1 MQENRQKKSLI
12 KQNISLY
19 LANKGVSDYEYYKV
33 SGTTRGILGQ
43 NNGISEDNISRF
55 LAYAPDVN
63 HEWLLTGRG
72 SMLKTKCADNSN
84 SVHAD
89 TPTTYKDTHFQL
101 NSQEIKQENELN
113 STLPTNTITPDAL
126 DVKPIHLPR
135 STEKKE
141 EKQVVYL
148 YDFEASAGLRALFE
162 NNRQNIIDTIKIPN
176 LPKCDGA
183 IHIVG
188 DSMYPLL
195 KSGDI
200 ILYKQMPL
208 ELGNLLYGEMYLLSY
223 DIDGDDYI
231 VVKYIRKS
239 DQGEPFVTLGSENP
253 AHAPRDIDFRRVSA
267 LALVKAS
274 VRINCMI

>member
-1 MQENRQKKSLI
+1 MSKKDRLLDLI
-12 KQNISLY
+12 GNFSNGNKSEFARMIGVSPQAINTWISRDTFDIETIYSKCVNIS
-19 LANKGVSDYEYYKV
+19 
-33 SGTTRGILGQ
+33 
-43 NNGISEDNISRF
+43 
-55 LAYAPDVN
+55 P
-63 HEWLLTGRG
+63 EWLLTGKGPMHKSEREEPQ
-72 SMLKTKCADNSN
+72 
-84 SVHAD
+84 V
-89 TPTTYKDTHFQL
+89 
-101 NSQEIKQENELN
+101 E
-113 STLPTNTITPDAL
+113 
-126 DVKPIHLPR
+126 VKPIHHPR

-141 EKQVVYL
+141 ETQVVYL
-148 YDFEASAGLRALFE
+148 YDFEASAGLRALFD

-208 ELGNLLYGEMYLLSY
+208 DINNLLYGEMYLLSY

-239 DQGEPFVTLGSENP
+239 EQGEPFVTLGSENP
-253 AHAPRDIDFRRVSA
+253 AHAPRDIDFRRITA

>member
-1 MQENRQKKSLI
+1 MQEKKQEKSLV

-19 LANKGVSDYEYYKV
+19 LAKKGVSDYEYYKQ

-43 NNGISEDNISRF
+43 NNGISEENIARF

-63 HEWLLTGRG
+63 HEWLLTGHG
-72 SMLKTKCADNSN
+72 SMLKTKSTLATRSAHVDDLT
-84 SVHAD
+84 A
-89 TPTTYKDTHFQL
+89 YKDTEISDFQQDFTKEKNNYETIL
-101 NSQEIKQENELN
+101 KKTHEEPQVEL
-113 STLPTNTITPDAL
+113 
-126 DVKPIHLPR
+126 KRIHQPR
-135 STEKKE
+135 SVEKKE
-141 EKQVVYL
+141 DTQVVYL
-148 YDFEASAGLRALFE
+148 YDFEASAGLRSLFD

-208 ELGNLLYGEMYLLSY
+208 DMQNLLYGEMYLLSY

-239 DQGEPFVTLGSENP
+239 DKGEPFITLGSENP
-253 AHAPRDIDFRRVSA
+253 EHASHDIDFRRVSA

>member
-1 MQENRQKKSLI
+1 MDKISTIKERILSFLEYNGIKKVDFYQATGVADSNFKGKNLYSQPGGDVLVKI
-12 KQNISLY
+12 LTSYPNIS
-19 LANKGVSDYEYYKV
+19 A
-33 SGTTRGILGQ
+33 
-43 NNGISEDNISRF
+43 
-55 LAYAPDVN
+55 
-63 HEWLLTGRG
+63 EWLLTGEG
-72 SMLKTKCADNSN
+72 DMLKSKHTEE
-84 SVHAD
+84 
-89 TPTTYKDTHFQL
+89 PQI
-101 NSQEIKQENELN
+101 E
-113 STLPTNTITPDAL
+113 
-126 DVKPIHLPR
+126 VKPIHQPR

-141 EKQVVYL
+141 ETQVVYL
-148 YDFEASAGLRALFE
+148 YDFEASAGLRALFD
-162 NNRQNIIDTIKIPN
+162 NNRQNIIDIIKIPN

-208 ELGNLLYGEMYLLSY
+208 DINNLLYGEMYLLSY

-239 DQGEPFVTLGSENP
+239 EKGEPFITLGSENP
-253 AHAPRDIDFRRVSA
+253 AHAPRDIDFRRITA

>member
-1 MQENRQKKSLI
+1 MDKISTIKERILSFLEYNGIKKADFYQATGVADSNFKGKNLYSQPGGDVLVKI
-12 KQNISLY
+12 LTSYPNIS
-19 LANKGVSDYEYYKV
+19 A
-33 SGTTRGILGQ
+33 
-43 NNGISEDNISRF
+43 
-55 LAYAPDVN
+55 
-63 HEWLLTGRG
+63 EWLLTGEG
-72 SMLKTKCADNSN
+72 DMLKSKYTEE
-84 SVHAD
+84 
-89 TPTTYKDTHFQL
+89 PQI
-101 NSQEIKQENELN
+101 E
-113 STLPTNTITPDAL
+113 
-126 DVKPIHLPR
+126 VKPIHQPR

-141 EKQVVYL
+141 ETQIVYL
-148 YDFEASAGLRALFE
+148 YDFEASAGLRALFDTS
-162 NNRQNIIDTIKIPN
+162 RQNIIDTIKIPN

-200 ILYKQMPL
+200 ILYRQMPL
-208 ELGNLLYGEMYLLSY
+208 DINNLLYGEMYLLSY

-239 DQGEPFVTLGSENP
+239 GKGEPFITLGSENP
-253 AHAPRDIDFRRVSA
+253 AHAPRDIDFRRITA

>member
-1 MQENRQKKSLI
+1 MDKISTIKERILSFLEYNGIKKADFYQATGVADSNFKGKNLYSQPGGDVLVKI
-12 KQNISLY
+12 LTSYPNIS
-19 LANKGVSDYEYYKV
+19 A
-33 SGTTRGILGQ
+33 
-43 NNGISEDNISRF
+43 
-55 LAYAPDVN
+55 
-63 HEWLLTGRG
+63 EWLLTGEG
-72 SMLKTKCADNSN
+72 DMLKSKHTEE
-84 SVHAD
+84 
-89 TPTTYKDTHFQL
+89 PQI
-101 NSQEIKQENELN
+101 E
-113 STLPTNTITPDAL
+113 
-126 DVKPIHLPR
+126 VKPIHQPR

-141 EKQVVYL
+141 ETQVVYL
-148 YDFEASAGLRALFE
+148 YDFEASAGLRALFD

-208 ELGNLLYGEMYLLSY
+208 DINNLLYGEMYLLSY

-239 DQGEPFVTLGSENP
+239 EKGEPFVTLGSENP
-253 AHAPRDIDFRRVSA
+253 AHAPRDIDFRRITA

>member
-1 MQENRQKKSLI
+1 MSKKDRLLDLI
-12 KQNISLY
+12 GNFSNG
-19 LANKGVSDYEYYKV
+19 NKSEFARMIGVSPQAIN
-33 SGTTRGILGQ
+33 TW
-43 NNGISEDNISRF
+43 ISRDTF
-55 LAYAPDVN
+55 DIETIYSKCVN
-63 HEWLLTGRG
+63 VSPEWLLTGKG
-72 SMLKTKCADNSN
+72 PMLKSEREEPQ
-84 SVHAD
+84 V
-89 TPTTYKDTHFQL
+89 
-101 NSQEIKQENELN
+101 E
-113 STLPTNTITPDAL
+113 
-126 DVKPIHLPR
+126 VKPIHHPR

-141 EKQVVYL
+141 ETQVVYL
-148 YDFEASAGLRALFE
+148 YDFEASAGLRALFD

-208 ELGNLLYGEMYLLSY
+208 DINNLLYGEMYLLSY

-239 DQGEPFVTLGSENP
+239 EQGEPFVTLGSENP
-253 AHAPRDIDFRRVSA
+253 AHAPRDIDFRRITA

>member
-1 MQENRQKKSLI
+1 MGTILTRIQEITSNERMTIGAMERSI
-12 KQNISLY
+12 GTS
-19 LANKGVSDYEYYKV
+19 KGVLSRAI
-33 SGTTRGILGQ
+33 SNGTDIQSKWIQIIVENYPRY
-43 NNGISEDNISRF
+43 S
-55 LAYAPDVN
+55 P
-63 HEWLLTGRG
+63 EWLLTGKG
-72 SMLKTKCADNSN
+72 PMLKSEREEPQ
-84 SVHAD
+84 V
-89 TPTTYKDTHFQL
+89 
-101 NSQEIKQENELN
+101 E
-113 STLPTNTITPDAL
+113 
-126 DVKPIHLPR
+126 VKPIHHPR

-141 EKQVVYL
+141 ETQVVYL
-148 YDFEASAGLRALFE
+148 YDFEASAGLRALFD

-208 ELGNLLYGEMYLLSY
+208 DINNLLYGEMYLLSY

-239 DQGEPFVTLGSENP
+239 EQGEPFVTLGSENP
-253 AHAPRDIDFRRVSA
+253 AHAPRDIEFRRITA

>member
-1 MQENRQKKSLI
+1 MSKKDRLLDLI
-12 KQNISLY
+12 GNFSNGNKSEFARMIGVSPQAINTWISRDTFDIETIYSKCVNIS
-19 LANKGVSDYEYYKV
+19 
-33 SGTTRGILGQ
+33 
-43 NNGISEDNISRF
+43 
-55 LAYAPDVN
+55 P
-63 HEWLLTGRG
+63 EWLLTGKG
-72 SMLKTKCADNSN
+72 PMLKSEREEPQ
-84 SVHAD
+84 V
-89 TPTTYKDTHFQL
+89 
-101 NSQEIKQENELN
+101 E
-113 STLPTNTITPDAL
+113 
-126 DVKPIHLPR
+126 VKPIHHPR

-141 EKQVVYL
+141 ETQVVYL
-148 YDFEASAGLRALFE
+148 YDFEASAGLRALFD

-208 ELGNLLYGEMYLLSY
+208 DINNLLYGEMYLLSY

-239 DQGEPFVTLGSENP
+239 EQGEPFVTLGSENP
-253 AHAPRDIDFRRVSA
+253 AHAPRDIDFRRITA
-267 LALVKAS
+267 LALVKTS

>member
-1 MQENRQKKSLI
+1 MSKKDRLLDLI
-12 KQNISLY
+12 GNFSNGNKSEFARMIGVSPQAINTWISRDTFDIETIYSKCVNIS
-19 LANKGVSDYEYYKV
+19 
-33 SGTTRGILGQ
+33 
-43 NNGISEDNISRF
+43 
-55 LAYAPDVN
+55 P
-63 HEWLLTGRG
+63 EWLLTGKG
-72 SMLKTKCADNSN
+72 PMLKSEREEPQ
-84 SVHAD
+84 V
-89 TPTTYKDTHFQL
+89 
-101 NSQEIKQENELN
+101 E
-113 STLPTNTITPDAL
+113 
-126 DVKPIHLPR
+126 VKPIHHLR

-141 EKQVVYL
+141 ETQVVYL
-148 YDFEASAGLRALFE
+148 YDFEASAGLRALFD

-208 ELGNLLYGEMYLLSY
+208 DINNLLYGEMYLLSY

-239 DQGEPFVTLGSENP
+239 EQGEPFVTLGSENP
-253 AHAPRDIDFRRVSA
+253 AHAPRDIDFRRITA

>member
-1 MQENRQKKSLI
+1 MSKKDRLLDLI
-12 KQNISLY
+12 GNFSNGNKSEFARVIGVSPQAINTWISRDTFDIETIYSKCVNIS
-19 LANKGVSDYEYYKV
+19 
-33 SGTTRGILGQ
+33 
-43 NNGISEDNISRF
+43 
-55 LAYAPDVN
+55 P
-63 HEWLLTGRG
+63 EWLLTGKG
-72 SMLKTKCADNSN
+72 PMLKSEREEPQ
-84 SVHAD
+84 V
-89 TPTTYKDTHFQL
+89 
-101 NSQEIKQENELN
+101 E
-113 STLPTNTITPDAL
+113 
-126 DVKPIHLPR
+126 VKPIHHPR

-141 EKQVVYL
+141 ETQVVYL
-148 YDFEASAGLRALFE
+148 YDFEASAGLRALFD

-208 ELGNLLYGEMYLLSY
+208 DINNLLYGEMYLLSY

-239 DQGEPFVTLGSENP
+239 EQGEPFVTLGSENP
-253 AHAPRDIDFRRVSA
+253 AHAPRDIDFRHITA

>member
-1 MQENRQKKSLI
+1 MDKISTIKERTLSFLECNGIKKADFYQATGVADSNFKGKNLYSQPGGDVLVKI
-12 KQNISLY
+12 LTSYPNIS
-19 LANKGVSDYEYYKV
+19 A
-33 SGTTRGILGQ
+33 
-43 NNGISEDNISRF
+43 
-55 LAYAPDVN
+55 
-63 HEWLLTGRG
+63 EWLLTGEG
-72 SMLKTKCADNSN
+72 DMLKSKYTEE
-84 SVHAD
+84 
-89 TPTTYKDTHFQL
+89 PQI
-101 NSQEIKQENELN
+101 E
-113 STLPTNTITPDAL
+113 
-126 DVKPIHLPR
+126 VKPIHQPR

-141 EKQVVYL
+141 ETQVVYL
-148 YDFEASAGLRALFE
+148 YDFEASAGLRALFD
-162 NNRQNIIDTIKIPN
+162 NSRQNIIDTIKIPN

-200 ILYKQMPL
+200 ILYRQMPL
-208 ELGNLLYGEMYLLSY
+208 DINNLLYGEMYLLSY

-239 DQGEPFVTLGSENP
+239 GKGEPFITLGSENP
-253 AHAPRDIDFRRVSA
+253 AHAPRDIDFRRITA

>member
-1 MQENRQKKSLI
+1 MSKKDRLLDLI
-12 KQNISLY
+12 GNFSNGNKSEFARMIGVSPQAINTWISRDTFDIETIYSKCVNIS
-19 LANKGVSDYEYYKV
+19 
-33 SGTTRGILGQ
+33 
-43 NNGISEDNISRF
+43 
-55 LAYAPDVN
+55 P
-63 HEWLLTGRG
+63 EWLLTGKG
-72 SMLKTKCADNSN
+72 PMLKSEREEPQ
-84 SVHAD
+84 V
-89 TPTTYKDTHFQL
+89 
-101 NSQEIKQENELN
+101 E
-113 STLPTNTITPDAL
+113 
-126 DVKPIHLPR
+126 VKPIHHPR

-141 EKQVVYL
+141 ETQVVYL
-148 YDFEASAGLRALFE
+148 YDFEASAGLRALFD

-208 ELGNLLYGEMYLLSY
+208 DINNLLYGEMYLLSY

-239 DQGEPFVTLGSENP
+239 EQGEPFVTLGSENP
-253 AHAPRDIDFRRVSA
+253 AHAPRDIDFRRITA

>member
-1 MQENRQKKSLI
+1 MSKKDRLLDLI
-12 KQNISLY
+12 GHFSNGNKSEFARMIGVSPQAINTWISRDTFDIETIYSKCVNIS
-19 LANKGVSDYEYYKV
+19 
-33 SGTTRGILGQ
+33 
-43 NNGISEDNISRF
+43 
-55 LAYAPDVN
+55 P
-63 HEWLLTGRG
+63 EWLLTGKG
-72 SMLKTKCADNSN
+72 PMLKSEREEPQ
-84 SVHAD
+84 V
-89 TPTTYKDTHFQL
+89 
-101 NSQEIKQENELN
+101 E
-113 STLPTNTITPDAL
+113 
-126 DVKPIHLPR
+126 VKPIHHPR

-141 EKQVVYL
+141 ETQVVYL
-148 YDFEASAGLRALFE
+148 YDFEASAGLRALFD

-208 ELGNLLYGEMYLLSY
+208 DINNLLYGEMYLLSY

-239 DQGEPFVTLGSENP
+239 GKGEPFITLGSENP
-253 AHAPRDIDFRRVSA
+253 AHAPRDIDFRRITA

>member
-1 MQENRQKKSLI
+1 MDKISTIKERILSFLECNGIKKADFYQATGVADSNFKGKNLYSQPGGDVLVKI
-12 KQNISLY
+12 LTLYPNIS
-19 LANKGVSDYEYYKV
+19 A
-33 SGTTRGILGQ
+33 
-43 NNGISEDNISRF
+43 
-55 LAYAPDVN
+55 
-63 HEWLLTGRG
+63 EWLLTGEG
-72 SMLKTKCADNSN
+72 DMLKSKYTEE
-84 SVHAD
+84 
-89 TPTTYKDTHFQL
+89 PQI
-101 NSQEIKQENELN
+101 E
-113 STLPTNTITPDAL
+113 
-126 DVKPIHLPR
+126 VKPIHQPR

-141 EKQVVYL
+141 ETQVVYL
-148 YDFEASAGLRALFE
+148 YDFEASAGLRALFD
-162 NNRQNIIDTIKIPN
+162 NSRQNIIDTIKIPN

-200 ILYKQMPL
+200 ILYRQMPL
-208 ELGNLLYGEMYLLSY
+208 DINNLLYGEMYLLSY

-239 DQGEPFVTLGSENP
+239 GKGEPFITLGSENP
-253 AHAPRDIDFRRVSA
+253 AHAPRDIDFRRITA

>member
-1 MQENRQKKSLI
+1 MDKISTI
-12 KQNISLY
+12 KERILSFL
-19 LANKGVSDYEYYKV
+19 EY
-33 SGTTRGILGQ
+33 
-43 NNGISEDNISRF
+43 NGIKKADFYQATGVADSNFKGKNLYSQ
-55 LAYAPDVN
+55 PGGDVLVKILTSYPN
-63 HEWLLTGRG
+63 MSAEWLLTGEG
-72 SMLKTKCADNSN
+72 DMLKSKYTEE
-84 SVHAD
+84 
-89 TPTTYKDTHFQL
+89 PQI
-101 NSQEIKQENELN
+101 E
-113 STLPTNTITPDAL
+113 
-126 DVKPIHLPR
+126 VKPIHQPR

-141 EKQVVYL
+141 ETQVVYL
-148 YDFEASAGLRALFE
+148 YDFEASAGLRALFD

-208 ELGNLLYGEMYLLSY
+208 DINNLLYGEMYLLSY

-239 DQGEPFVTLGSENP
+239 EQGEPFVTLGSENP
-253 AHAPRDIDFRRVSA
+253 AHAPRDIDFRRITA

>member
-1 MQENRQKKSLI
+1 MSKKDRLLDLI
-12 KQNISLY
+12 GNFSNGNKSEFARMIGVSPQAINTWISRDTFDIETIYSKCVNIS
-19 LANKGVSDYEYYKV
+19 
-33 SGTTRGILGQ
+33 
-43 NNGISEDNISRF
+43 
-55 LAYAPDVN
+55 P
-63 HEWLLTGRG
+63 EWLLTGKG
-72 SMLKTKCADNSN
+72 PMLKSEREEPQ
-84 SVHAD
+84 V
-89 TPTTYKDTHFQL
+89 
-101 NSQEIKQENELN
+101 E
-113 STLPTNTITPDAL
+113 
-126 DVKPIHLPR
+126 VKPIHHPR

-141 EKQVVYL
+141 ETQVVYL
-148 YDFEASAGLRALFE
+148 YDFEASAGLRALFD

-208 ELGNLLYGEMYLLSY
+208 DINNLLYGEMYLLSY

-239 DQGEPFVTLGSENP
+239 GKGEPFITLGSENP
-253 AHAPRDIDFRRVSA
+253 AHAPRDIDFRRITA

>member
-1 MQENRQKKSLI
+1 MSKKDRLLDLI
-12 KQNISLY
+12 GHFSNGNKSEFARMIGVSPQAINTWISRDTFDIETIYSKCVNIS
-19 LANKGVSDYEYYKV
+19 
-33 SGTTRGILGQ
+33 
-43 NNGISEDNISRF
+43 
-55 LAYAPDVN
+55 P
-63 HEWLLTGRG
+63 EWLLTGKG
-72 SMLKTKCADNSN
+72 PMLKSEREEPQ
-84 SVHAD
+84 V
-89 TPTTYKDTHFQL
+89 
-101 NSQEIKQENELN
+101 E
-113 STLPTNTITPDAL
+113 
-126 DVKPIHLPR
+126 VKPIHHPR

-141 EKQVVYL
+141 ETQVVYL
-148 YDFEASAGLRALFE
+148 YDFEASAGLRALFD
-162 NNRQNIIDTIKIPN
+162 NSRQNIIDTIKIPN

-200 ILYKQMPL
+200 ILYRQMPL
-208 ELGNLLYGEMYLLSY
+208 DINNLLYGEMYLLSY

-239 DQGEPFVTLGSENP
+239 GKGEPFITLGSENP
-253 AHAPRDIDFRRVSA
+253 AHAPRDIDFRRITA

>member
-1 MQENRQKKSLI
+1 MSKKDRLLDLI
-12 KQNISLY
+12 GNFSNGNKSEFARMIGVSPQAINTWISRDTFDIETIYSKCVNIS
-19 LANKGVSDYEYYKV
+19 
-33 SGTTRGILGQ
+33 
-43 NNGISEDNISRF
+43 
-55 LAYAPDVN
+55 P
-63 HEWLLTGRG
+63 EWLLTGKG
-72 SMLKTKCADNSN
+72 PMLKSEREEPQ
-84 SVHAD
+84 V
-89 TPTTYKDTHFQL
+89 
-101 NSQEIKQENELN
+101 E
-113 STLPTNTITPDAL
+113 
-126 DVKPIHLPR
+126 VKPIHHPR

-141 EKQVVYL
+141 ETQVVYL
-148 YDFEASAGLRALFE
+148 YDFEASAGLRALFD

-208 ELGNLLYGEMYLLSY
+208 DINNLLYGEMYLLSY

-231 VVKYIRKS
+231 VLKYIRKS
-239 DQGEPFVTLGSENP
+239 EQGEPFVTLGSENP
-253 AHAPRDIDFRRVSA
+253 AHAPRDIDFRRITA

>member
-1 MQENRQKKSLI
+1 MGKISTIKERILSFLECNGIKKADFYQATGVADSNFKGKNLYSQPGGDVLVKI
-12 KQNISLY
+12 LTSYPNIS
-19 LANKGVSDYEYYKV
+19 A
-33 SGTTRGILGQ
+33 
-43 NNGISEDNISRF
+43 
-55 LAYAPDVN
+55 
-63 HEWLLTGRG
+63 EWLLTGEG
-72 SMLKTKCADNSN
+72 DMLKSKYTEE
-84 SVHAD
+84 
-89 TPTTYKDTHFQL
+89 PQI
-101 NSQEIKQENELN
+101 E
-113 STLPTNTITPDAL
+113 
-126 DVKPIHLPR
+126 VKPIHQPR

-141 EKQVVYL
+141 ETQVVYL
-148 YDFEASAGLRALFE
+148 YDFEASAGLRALFD
-162 NNRQNIIDTIKIPN
+162 NSRQNIIDTIKIPN

-200 ILYKQMPL
+200 ILYRQMPL
-208 ELGNLLYGEMYLLSY
+208 DINNLLYGEMYLLSY

-239 DQGEPFVTLGSENP
+239 GKGEPFITLGSENP
-253 AHAPRDIDFRRVSA
+253 AHAPRDIDFRRITA

>member
-1 MQENRQKKSLI
+1 MSKKDRLLDLI
-12 KQNISLY
+12 GHFSNGNKSEFARMIGVSPQAINTWISRDTFDIETIYSKCVNIS
-19 LANKGVSDYEYYKV
+19 
-33 SGTTRGILGQ
+33 
-43 NNGISEDNISRF
+43 
-55 LAYAPDVN
+55 P
-63 HEWLLTGRG
+63 EWLLTGKG
-72 SMLKTKCADNSN
+72 PMLKSAREEPQ
-84 SVHAD
+84 V
-89 TPTTYKDTHFQL
+89 
-101 NSQEIKQENELN
+101 E
-113 STLPTNTITPDAL
+113 
-126 DVKPIHLPR
+126 VKPIHQPR

-141 EKQVVYL
+141 ETQVVYL
-148 YDFEASAGLRALFE
+148 YDFEASAGLRTLFD

-208 ELGNLLYGEMYLLSY
+208 DINNLLYGEMYLLSY

-239 DQGEPFVTLGSENP
+239 DKGEPFITLGSENP
-253 AHAPRDIDFRRVSA
+253 EHALRDIDFRRVTA